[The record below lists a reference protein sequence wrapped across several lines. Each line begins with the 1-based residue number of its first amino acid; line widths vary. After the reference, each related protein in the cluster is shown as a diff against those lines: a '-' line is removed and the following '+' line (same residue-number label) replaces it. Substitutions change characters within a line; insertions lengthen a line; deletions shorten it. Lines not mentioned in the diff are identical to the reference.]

1 MERGDYWSALLRGW
15 WLIVIVGL
23 LGLAAGLVS
32 PRHQV
37 ESQYVTTSSVGSP
50 PTGSN
55 ADSTSGLISSDQILY
70 YGGTDAVLS
79 AASKAAG
86 LNWPSWVVRDRISL
100 IGPPSANGSS
110 TAATSGQAGVIDVTV
125 QAPSAADSLALNSAF
140 VQALGNEVNAVAKS
154 SLTGTEAQTEAKL
167 SAIEGEIAFNSF
179 PPGVT
184 AGALQIQETALENY
198 LATLVVSDPSTG
210 YSILH
215 TPVLAEVD
223 KVTSGAVLN
232 SRVLRGAAG
241 LLLGLV
247 LGALL
252 ALAVWLLDR
261 RLKTAKRAQHAF
273 GYPVVSEIPAAT
285 SDSTEPYRMLWLSVF
300 REPLPLPPSDE
311 QQWFYEGEDPVLEN
325 DSGKRS
331 DHMATQ

>member
-23 LGLAAGLVS
+23 LGLAAGLAS

-37 ESQYVTTSSVGSP
+37 QTQYVSTSSIGSP
-50 PTGSN
+50 PTGSSDASN
-55 ADSTSGLISSDQILY
+55 LAPDQILY
-70 YGGTDAVLS
+70 YAGTDTVLS

-86 LNWPSWVVRDRISL
+86 LNWPAWVVRARL
-100 IGPPSANGSS
+100 ILLGPPSADGSS
-110 TAATSGQAGVIDVTV
+110 TGATSGQAGVIDVST
-125 QAPSAADSLALNSAF
+125 QGPTAADSLALNSAF
-140 VQALGNEVNAVAKS
+140 DQALGNEVNSVAKAT
-154 SLTGTEAQTEAKL
+154 LAGTEAQTEAKL
-167 SAIEGEIAFNSF
+167 AAIEDEIAFKSY

-184 AGALQIQETALENY
+184 TDALQIQVTALENY
-198 LATLVVSDPSTG
+198 LATLVVEQPGTG

-215 TPVLAEVD
+215 TPVLAEVN
-223 KVTSGAVLN
+223 KVTTGAVLN
-232 SRVLRGAAG
+232 SRALRGAAG
-241 LLLGLV
+241 LLLGLL

-261 RLKTAKRAQHAF
+261 RLKTAKRAHHAF

-311 QQWFYEGEDPVLEN
+311 QQWLYEGEDPVLEN
-325 DSGKRS
+325 DVGHRS

>member
-32 PRHQV
+32 PRQQV
-37 ESQYVTTSSVGSP
+37 QTQYLSTSSIGSP

-55 ADSTSGLISSDQILY
+55 DSSSLISPDQIIY

-79 AASKAAG
+79 AASKGSG
-86 LNWPSWVVRDRISL
+86 LNWPSWVVRDRLSL
-100 IGPPSANGSS
+100 IGPPSADGSS
-110 TAATSGQAGVIDVTV
+110 TGATSGQAGVVDVTV
-125 QAPSAADSLALNSAF
+125 AAPTAANSLALNSAF
-140 VQALGNEVNAVAKS
+140 DQALGNEVNSVAKS
-154 SLTGTEAQTEAKL
+154 SLAGTETQTEAKL
-167 SAIEGEIAFNSF
+167 SAVEDEIAFKNY

-184 AGALQIQETALENY
+184 AGALQIQESALENY
-198 LATLVVSDPSTG
+198 LASLVVTEPNTG

-215 TPVLAEVD
+215 TPVLHEVN

-232 SRVLRGAAG
+232 SRALRGAAG
-241 LLLGLV
+241 LLLGLL

-311 QQWFYEGEDPVLEN
+311 QQWLYEGEDPVLEN
-325 DSGKRS
+325 GAGNRS